1 MLTDAA
7 IFLAAA
13 VLVVPFFKR
22 FGLGTVLGY
31 LAAGALIG
39 PYCFGLIGQVEK
51 TLHFAEFGVVML
63 LFLIGLELQ
72 PSRLWKLRGAV
83 FGAGGLQVIVTT
95 IAIGVAAT
103 MLGVS
108 KEASLTIGLALSM
121 SSTAFALQVLAE
133 KRELGLAHGRAAFGI
148 LLFQDLAAIPIL
160 ALVPLLGVSESTSG
174 MSSLQ
179 RVGVIL
185 GVIVG
190 IAVAGR
196 YLLRPLLRFI
206 ASARDHDLSA
216 AATLLVVVGTALLM
230 NAVGLSMALGTFLAG
245 VLLSESEY
253 KHELEANV
261 EPYKGILLGLFFMA
275 IGGSANLKLI
285 VEMPAA
291 ILGLVL
297 GATAVKLVVLA
308 LVGKFTKLG
317 GRSAMSLG
325 VALSQ
330 GGEFAFVIFQVA
342 LKGKIVSPRL
352 ADLLVVVVTLSMAM
366 TPLLFVIR
374 DLVLRRLEARGARPF
389 DEIPDEGRAIII
401 AGFGRVGQI
410 VGRVLHLKGFPFT
423 AIDSNAKHIDFVRRY
438 GNEVY
443 YGDASR
449 PELLRAAGADHARL
463 FVLAIDDMEGS
474 IATLKT
480 VQHHFP
486 GLKVVARARNR
497 QHAMIL
503 LGMGVEV
510 VVRENFLGSLE
521 IAEKALEELGFE
533 SADARQAV
541 QTFGEYDEARVK
553 KQVPQRDDDE
563 QTLIASAKEYTA
575 ELERIFMH
583 DAREGAAAAGG
594 ADMPA
599 GGLLPDAGVAP
610 KKDA

>member
-1 MLTDAA
+1 VLKDAA
-7 IFLAAA
+7 IFLCAA
-13 VLVVPFFKR
+13 VLVVPLFKR

-39 PYCFGLIGQVEK
+39 PYCLGLIGQVEK

-83 FGAGGLQVIVTT
+83 FGTGGMQVVLTT
-95 IAIGVAAT
+95 IAVGAGALL
-103 MLGVS
+103 LGVPG
-108 KEASLTIGLALSM
+108 KPALTIGLALSM

-133 KRELGLAHGRAAFGI
+133 KRELALAHGRAAFGI

-160 ALVPLLGVSESTSG
+160 AFVPLLGVTESAGVSPF
-174 MSSLQ
+174 Q
-179 RVGVIL
+179 RVGIIV
-185 GVIVG
+185 GVIAG
-190 IAVAGR
+190 IAVGGR
-196 YLLRPLLRFI
+196 YLLRPMLGFI
-206 ASARDHDLSA
+206 AGARDHDLSA
-216 AATLLVVVGTALLM
+216 AATLLVVVGTALVM

-253 KHELEANV
+253 RHELEANI

-285 VEMPAA
+285 IEMPLA
-291 ILGLVL
+291 ILGLVVGVTL
-297 GATAVKLVVLA
+297 LKLVVLVF
-308 LVGKFTKLG
+308 VGKTTKLKN
-317 GRSAMSLG
+317 RSAASLG

-342 LKGKIVSPRL
+342 EQGRVLSPHL
-352 ADLLVVVVTLSMAM
+352 SEELVVVVTLSMAM
-366 TPLLFVIR
+366 TPLLFLIR
-374 DLVLRRLEARGARPF
+374 DRVLARIEAKGARPF
-389 DEIPDEGRAIII
+389 DEIPDEGRGIII

-410 VGRVLHLKGFPFT
+410 VGRILRLKGFPFT

-449 PELLRAAGADHARL
+449 ADLLRAAGAERAKL
-463 FVLAIDDMEGS
+463 FVLAIDDMEAS

-486 GLKVVARARNR
+486 QLKVVARARNR
-497 QHAMIL
+497 QHAMVL
-503 LGMGVEV
+503 YSMGTDV
-510 VVRENFLGSLE
+510 VVRENFAGSLE
-521 IAEKALEELGFE
+521 MAEKALEKLGFE
-533 SADARQAV
+533 EADARHAV

-553 KQVPQRDDDE
+553 KQTPQRDDE
-563 QTLIASAKEYTA
+563 KALIASAKEYTA
-575 ELERIFMH
+575 ELERIFRE
-583 DAREGAAAAGG
+583 DAREGAAATGG
-594 ADMPA
+594 ADLPT
-599 GGLLPDAGVAP
+599 GGLLPDTSVTP
-610 KKDA
+610 EEDA